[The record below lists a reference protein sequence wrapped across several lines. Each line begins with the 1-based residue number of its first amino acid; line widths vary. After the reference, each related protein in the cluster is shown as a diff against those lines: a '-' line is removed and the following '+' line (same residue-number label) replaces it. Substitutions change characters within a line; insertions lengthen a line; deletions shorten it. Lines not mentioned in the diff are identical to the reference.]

1 MELTPMRY
9 KTYTWP
15 YNPKTYSIHYERKMA
30 VHKIPFGRYA
40 LEDLGLTRR
49 VMEGEGEFTGEG
61 AYEEFK
67 KLASVFYQSGPGALS
82 HPVWQSAKAY
92 FVNLELTQEPKK
104 DYVRY
109 AFTFWEDYDGD
120 SAQLTAVTASPSTA
134 AVSTGTTASAAETT
148 TTAAAQYHR
157 ATQGETLWSIAAD
170 WGLSAGEILVLNT
183 QLKNPNNV
191 TVGTLVRV
199 R

>member
-1 MELTPMRY
+1 
-9 KTYTWP
+9 
-15 YNPKTYSIHYERKMA
+15 
-30 VHKIPFGRYA
+30 
-40 LEDLGLTRR
+40 
-49 VMEGEGEFTGEG
+49 
-61 AYEEFK
+61 
-67 KLASVFYQSGPGALS
+67 
-82 HPVWQSAKAY
+82 VWQSAKAY

-120 SAQLTAVTASPSTA
+120 STQLTAVTTSASTA
-134 AVSTGTTASAAETT
+134 AVSTGATTSAAETT
-148 TTAAAQYHR
+148 TTSAAQYHQ

>member
-1 MELTPMRY
+1 
-9 KTYTWP
+9 
-15 YNPKTYSIHYERKMA
+15 MA
-30 VHKIPFGRYA
+30 VHKIPFGRYV

-67 KLASVFYQSGPGALS
+67 KLAAVFYQSGPGALS

-92 FVNLELTQEPKK
+92 FVNLELTQEPRK

-109 AFTFWEDYDGD
+109 AFTFWEDYDGG
-120 SAQLTAVTASPSTA
+120 STQLTAVTASTGTTTSTA
-134 AVSTGTTASAAETT
+134 AASTAETT
-148 TTAAAQYHR
+148 ADQAQYHQ
-157 ATQGETLWSIAAD
+157 AVQGETLWSIAED

-191 TVGTLVRV
+191 TAGTLVRV

>member
-1 MELTPMRY
+1 
-9 KTYTWP
+9 
-15 YNPKTYSIHYERKMA
+15 
-30 VHKIPFGRYA
+30 
-40 LEDLGLTRR
+40 
-49 VMEGEGEFTGEG
+49 
-61 AYEEFK
+61 
-67 KLASVFYQSGPGALS
+67 VFYQSGPGALS

-120 SAQLTAVTASPSTA
+120 SAQLTAVTTSAST
-134 AVSTGTTASAAETT
+134 AVSTGTTTSTAEI

-157 ATQGETLWSIAAD
+157 ATQGETLWSIAED